1 MGYYALFY
9 HVVDDFVS
17 RRAPFRNEHLNLARA
32 ALQRGDLVLAGALAD
47 PADSALIIFRGDSP
61 SAAKSFAESDP
72 YVRNGLVK
80 RWEVRSWAVVVGH
93 DAKISGQS
101 QGGRLV

>member
-1 MGYYALFY
+1 MSYYALFY

-17 RRAPFRNEHLNLARA
+17 RRTPFRDEHLDLARA
-32 ALQRGDLVLAGALAD
+32 ALHRGDLILAGVLAD

-61 SAAKSFAESDP
+61 AAAKSFAESDP
-72 YVRNGLVK
+72 YVRSGLVK
-80 RWEVRSWAVVVGH
+80 RWEVRPWTVVVGH
-93 DAKISGQS
+93 DPKGTGQS

>member
-9 HVVDDFVS
+9 RVVDDFVA
-17 RRAPFRNEHLNLARA
+17 RRAPFRDEHLKLART
-32 ALQRGDLVLAGALAD
+32 ALQRGDLLLAGALAD
-47 PADSALIIFRGDSP
+47 PADGALIIFRGDSP
-61 SAAKSFAESDP
+61 EAAKSFAGNDP

-80 RWEVRSWAVVVGH
+80 HWEVRSWTVVVGG
-93 DAKISGQS
+93 DAKVSGQS